1 MAQAVAGM
9 DKRTLAKAL
18 SGAGTAF
25 GALSIVAPRE
35 VAHAYGVPVT
45 PGGLQLQRLF
55 GSRSLVISAMG
66 LTAQT
71 EEEIDRGLLAVA
83 AMNALDAVTALAA
96 SARGTTRKTTIRAI
110 ASSVVYGGAALGIR
124 SMKAAPVSAP
134 PAPGSPS
141 TGGAALA

>member
-1 MAQAVAGM
+1 MAQAIAGL
-9 DKRTLAKAL
+9 DKRTLAKAF
-18 SGAGTAF
+18 SGAGAAF

-35 VAHAYGVPVT
+35 VAHAYGVRVT

-83 AMNALDAVTALAA
+83 VMNAIDAVTALAA
-96 SARGTTRKTTIRAI
+96 AARGTGRVTTIRAV

-124 SMKAAPVSAP
+124 SMTS
-134 PAPGSPS
+134 
-141 TGGAALA
+141 